1 MSVNRTTTNPILTTK
16 NHTAMKKLLV
26 ILILLVHYSTML
38 ILFPIDIVFII
49 LQKGMEF
56 LSNVLEFLSN
66 VLERVCWYYE
76 DYILKPSG
84 RVCEYALQIMRSDKI
99 IKQMK
104 EASNKLKQGKPIE

>member
-16 NHTAMKKLLV
+16 NHTEMKKLLV
-26 ILILLVHYSTML
+26 ILILLVHYSVML
-38 ILFPIDIVFII
+38 ILFPIDIVFIV
-49 LQKGMEF
+49 LQKGM
-56 LSNVLEFLSN
+56 EFLSN

-76 DYILKPSG
+76 DYVLKPSG